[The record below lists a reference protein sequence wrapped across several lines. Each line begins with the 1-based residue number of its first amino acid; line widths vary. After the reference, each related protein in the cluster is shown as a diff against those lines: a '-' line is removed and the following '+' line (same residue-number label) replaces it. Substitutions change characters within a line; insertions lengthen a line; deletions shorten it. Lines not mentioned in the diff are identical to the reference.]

1 MNLYVPITQRVTQ
14 RIEIIFWDFVINTL
28 THSEF
33 VRRLLPR
40 VYHFLEPK
48 AAREALILVMIAS
61 FAGFICGFLINLY
74 ILAR

>member
-1 MNLYVPITQRVTQ
+1 MNLNVPITQRVTQ

-40 VYHFLEPK
+40 VYRFLEPK